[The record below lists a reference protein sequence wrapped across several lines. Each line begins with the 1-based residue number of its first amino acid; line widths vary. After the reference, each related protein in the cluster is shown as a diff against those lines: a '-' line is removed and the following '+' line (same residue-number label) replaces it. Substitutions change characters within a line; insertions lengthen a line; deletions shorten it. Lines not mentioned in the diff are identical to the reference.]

1 MFDQDREQRVQLH
14 PIDGDPRAR
23 VLRVLW
29 VPRDQLLRS
38 ELSFRDPGR
47 PKGNSLIAE
56 TGGHCARTGAV
67 RDNGLGAQSRQL
79 EHLRRYLHD

>member
-56 TGGHCARTGAV
+56 TG
-67 RDNGLGAQSRQL
+67 
-79 EHLRRYLHD
+79 